1 MLAVEC
7 TDLTKKFG
15 DLTAVD
21 HISFKVGEGEIFGL
35 LGPNGAGKTT
45 MVRMLTT
52 VIPPDEGTAIVGG
65 FDVRRQPDKVREKIG
80 VVLQKTALEWFSPVY
95 DNLDIY
101 GSIYN
106 IPRKERKRRIEWLL
120 KEFGL
125 EEKRNEVI
133 ELLSGGLQKRVQV
146 ARAFMHRSE
155 ILFLDEPTLG
165 LDPQSRRK
173 TWDFIKDSSKTG
185 QTIILSTNY
194 MDEAEHLCD
203 RVGIIDQGRVIVLD
217 MPEALKDSIGG
228 GDIIDINVEG
238 DIDSLRSDISE
249 LDYVKSV
256 SGTSNLS
263 VQVGSADET
272 LIELSE
278 YIVRKGG
285 KIRNVAVRKPTL
297 EDIFIKLTGRA
308 IRE

>member
-146 ARAFMHRSE
+146 ARTFMHRSE